1 MVFEKYYFQLV
12 LNSYSPHVGQHFD
25 FYSIENS
32 IVNHIKSRVTVLFNK
47 CSAKA
52 LNDKEK
58 SISEVQ
64 NIVTSTDLLAI
75 EEIDTCVIDAQ
86 MLLTESSSSRETKNA
101 INTTLKCV
109 LVNPSYEEWKNGA
122 SLEEYQESVNNTAS
136 DKIKEWKNGASLE
149 ESVNN
154 IASDK
159 IKEWKNGASLEES
172 VNNTASDKI
181 KEWKNG
187 ASLEEYQKS
196 ENNTASDKIKGIL
209 FSPSKCQSP
218 VTSCHVIESSAST
231 FQKRIGG
238 GNDDISKRIK
248 LDVPQF
254 LWPDIYPPIN
264 LDELALDPARLREV
278 ETWFNKAFSQNNYNM
293 YQMQSHRLLV
303 LSGPPGSSKTSVIK
317 LIAKKRN
324 LHIIEWENP
333 QTFTTDHSDESVP
346 VMAPFELF
354 LSYNGR
360 NPHKQCIL
368 NQNNSQIII
377 VEDLPCLINS
387 GAKKQFHQ
395 AIKAHI
401 KHPRTSFPLIL
412 IISEAHSVEDF
423 DEYVGKNS
431 FQSLSLRSIL
441 PNDII
446 SSNQCTTIEF
456 LPINNTQMERGLKLF
471 INKVYVDDF
480 DKQEDA
486 LQLCP
491 FLAKQCHGD
500 IRLAINT
507 LQFLMVED
515 PIKNLGGTEDPNDEA
530 HKEIQQKIN
539 SLQNKLIH
547 PREVR
552 ERMPLMY
559 TPESTLDNM
568 CTEYHTYLCMLRN
581 YYPHFYGNILE
592 CQFASECLSDAELL
606 MNNQDFR

>member
-1 MVFEKYYFQLV
+1 E
-12 LNSYSPHVGQHFD
+12 S
-25 FYSIENS
+25 ENEDTE
-32 IVNHIKSRVTVLFNK
+32 VVKNHRSVTGVTVV
-47 CSAKA
+47 
-52 LNDKEK
+52 NDKEK
-58 SISEVQ
+58 NISEVQ

-101 INTTLKCV
+101 INTNLKCV

-149 ESVNN
+149 EYQ
-154 IASDK
+154 
-159 IKEWKNGASLEES
+159 ES
-172 VNNTASDKI
+172 EHNTASDKI

-187 ASLEEYQKS
+187 ASLEEYQES
-196 ENNTASDKIKGIL
+196 ENNTASDKIKDIL
-209 FSPSKCQSP
+209 LSPSKCQSP

-231 FQKRIGG
+231 FQKRIGC

-278 ETWFNKAFSQNNYNM
+278 ESWFNNAFNKNNYNM

-333 QTFTTDHSDESVP
+333 QTFTTDHSDEFVP

-395 AIKAHI
+395 AIKAHV

-412 IISEAHSVEDF
+412 IISEAH
-423 DEYVGKNS
+423 
-431 FQSLSLRSIL
+431 
-441 PNDII
+441 
-446 SSNQCTTIEF
+446 
-456 LPINNTQMERGLKLF
+456 
-471 INKVYVDDF
+471 
-480 DKQEDA
+480 
-486 LQLCP
+486 
-491 FLAKQCHGD
+491 
-500 IRLAINT
+500 
-507 LQFLMVED
+507 
-515 PIKNLGGTEDPNDEA
+515 
-530 HKEIQQKIN
+530 
-539 SLQNKLIH
+539 
-547 PREVR
+547 
-552 ERMPLMY
+552 
-559 TPESTLDNM
+559 
-568 CTEYHTYLCMLRN
+568 
-581 YYPHFYGNILE
+581 
-592 CQFASECLSDAELL
+592 
-606 MNNQDFR
+606 